1 MCFMAL
7 LIVSLLFIRKN
18 SKYTVPLGLS
28 PGARPPTT
36 GRAVYINEARSP
48 AAHQLYTFGL
58 ELVNT
63 NGTEAY

>member
-7 LIVSLLFIRKN
+7 LFVSLLFQRQN
-18 SKYTVPLGLS
+18 SKYTVLLGLP
-28 PGARPPTT
+28 PGARPPTS

-48 AAHQLYTFGL
+48 AAHQLYTFGP

-63 NGTEAY
+63 NGPEAY